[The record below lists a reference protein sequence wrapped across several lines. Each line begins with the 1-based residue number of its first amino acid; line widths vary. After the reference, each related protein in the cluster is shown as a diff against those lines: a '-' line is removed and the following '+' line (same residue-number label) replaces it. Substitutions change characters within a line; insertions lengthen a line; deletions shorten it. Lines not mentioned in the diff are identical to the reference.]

1 MSQVT
6 PRLEELQLFKLQ
18 EAKNIG
24 LPADDR
30 DNSSRKNVREK
41 RKPVSNLIEEQ
52 SPAKRHKDKA
62 KNVKITYEDGKGQA
76 KDSVKVN
83 NTNPDVD
90 ASKPASGSKKENKDV
105 SSGKP
110 KQYNDQCTAFVSNLN
125 LKVSCMLVFL
135 EV

>member
-18 EAKNIG
+18 EAKSIG
-24 LPADDR
+24 VSADDG

-62 KNVKITYEDGKGQA
+62 KNVKITSEDGKGIS
-76 KDSVKVN
+76 KEPVKVN
-83 NTNPDVD
+83 DKKPDVA
-90 ASKPASGSKKENKDV
+90 ASKPVSGSKKENRDV
-105 SSGKP
+105 TSGKP
-110 KQYNDQCTAFVSNLN
+110 QQYDDQCTAFVSNIN
-125 LKVSCMLVFL
+125 LKVVVC
-135 EV
+135 